1 MAVSDEL
8 GNMPFTRADS
18 GWSQGDSNPNTVKLV
33 SLDVVD
39 GVIVGLGP
47 ASVVGAFDL
56 PFRHLAFDHARCGSV
71 SSGWVESVD
80 ESSEEDRPVSF
91 RGRVRGENRPRG
103 RWWSE

>member
-1 MAVSDEL
+1 MGGAK
-8 GNMPFTRADS
+8 GTRTP
-18 GWSQGDSNPNTVKLV
+18 NPSTVKLV

-80 ESSEEDRPVSF
+80 ESSEEDHPVSF

>member
-1 MAVSDEL
+1 MWA
-8 GNMPFTRADS
+8 T
-18 GWSQGDSNPNTVKLV
+18 PNTVKLV

-80 ESSEEDRPVSF
+80 ESSEEDHPVSF